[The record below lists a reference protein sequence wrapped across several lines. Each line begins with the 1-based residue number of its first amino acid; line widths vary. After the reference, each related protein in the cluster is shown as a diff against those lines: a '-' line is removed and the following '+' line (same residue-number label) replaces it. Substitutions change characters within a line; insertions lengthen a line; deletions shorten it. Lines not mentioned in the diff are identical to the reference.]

1 MFQLSLI
8 ALLGVASVRA
18 GSVLWDGSFDQFEST
33 ADIDK
38 WSWSN
43 QVGPYQWYI
52 HGPGATSDY
61 LALGSDFANPAG
73 KDATGVKVTIDG
85 TSNWNGQTM
94 ERTELIP
101 QTSENLGS
109 GNLLYH
115 FSVKRTDE
123 NAPATNLEHQVVFFE
138 SHFTELKYG
147 VNGDDDLHWFVG
159 GTSQWSTAFDPDTWY
174 NFAYDIDFGS
184 STVTLWASTDGDELA
199 KVAGPVSASTST
211 NSADWHLGVLRI
223 VTQNDVEDWYF
234 SNVYV
239 ESAPITTSIAA

>member
-1 MFQLSLI
+1 MSDRGI
-8 ALLGVASVRA
+8 
-18 GSVLWDGSFDQFEST
+18 DQS
-33 ADIDK
+33 
-38 WSWSN
+38 
-43 QVGPYQWYI
+43 Q
-52 HGPGATSDY
+52 
-61 LALGSDFANPAG
+61 
-73 KDATGVKVTIDG
+73 
-85 TSNWNGQTM
+85 
-94 ERTELIP
+94 
-101 QTSENLGS
+101 
-109 GNLLYH
+109 
-115 FSVKRTDE
+115 
-123 NAPATNLEHQVVFFE
+123 TNLEHQVVFFE

-174 NFAYDIDFGS
+174 NFAYDIDVSPILSPLRSHLPTFLPRAHNCLLPLTSLTHHCSPQFGS